1 MKQIKLTRVLS
12 LSIILMFILTANGFA
27 EQQPGQIYEYGTHF
41 YQVVT
46 TEYQE
51 LTWKEAKAAAQDLPA
66 YIDNGVAHY
75 PHLATITS
83 QDEQDFL
90 YSKVHSI
97 TTNWLW
103 IGLYQIEGSY
113 DPKEG
118 WTWVTGEDFVYSNW
132 NPGEPNNIDGDE
144 SYCEWSGSDVWLG
157 GWNDNVLE
165 GRAYGYIV
173 EYEASLNCPAAPAVA
188 AAILKEQGIHPKYV
202 IEILAVN
209 PEDEQVVNGNYI
221 SDVAEYMGSQ
231 PNDEGKTW
239 FEGIN
244 KCDVYDYHDAV
255 YEYLESLGAFGSE

>member
-1 MKQIKLTRVLS
+1 MRTWPCITPKPAEETRITSYNVCYTKLLR
-12 LSIILMFILTANGFA
+12 
-27 EQQPGQIYEYGTHF
+27 
-41 YQVVT
+41 VVT

-132 NPGEPNNIDGDE
+132 NPGEPN
-144 SYCEWSGSDVWLG
+144 SYNFV
-157 GWNDNVLE
+157 
-165 GRAYGYIV
+165 
-173 EYEASLNCPAAPAVA
+173 
-188 AAILKEQGIHPKYV
+188 
-202 IEILAVN
+202 
-209 PEDEQVVNGNYI
+209 
-221 SDVAEYMGSQ
+221 
-231 PNDEGKTW
+231 
-239 FEGIN
+239 
-244 KCDVYDYHDAV
+244 
-255 YEYLESLGAFGSE
+255 